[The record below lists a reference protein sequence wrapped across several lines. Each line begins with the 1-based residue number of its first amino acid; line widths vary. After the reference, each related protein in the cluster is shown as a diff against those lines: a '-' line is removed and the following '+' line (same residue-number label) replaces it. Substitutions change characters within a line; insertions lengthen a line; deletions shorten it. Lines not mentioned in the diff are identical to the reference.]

1 MRGPTVRSIDPSSSP
16 DSTAGPSTIRGGAP
30 SSSRL
35 GVAYFEGQGVEK
47 NETEA
52 ARWFTQAAELGNVE
66 SAFNLAVLYETG
78 VGVNK
83 SIADAYKWYTLG
95 AHAGD
100 KASAARAEVLA
111 KQLPQASLRRP

>member
-1 MRGPTVRSIDPSSSP
+1 
-16 DSTAGPSTIRGGAP
+16 
-30 SSSRL
+30 
-35 GVAYFEGQGVEK
+35 
-47 NETEA
+47 
-52 ARWFTQAAELGNVE
+52 
-66 SAFNLAVLYETG
+66 VLYETG

-83 SIADAYKWYTLG
+83 SVADAYKWYTMG